1 MRTGELGAGIRNRE
15 TSQMSTNRI
24 VKLWAT
30 TLMVVFGCLAA
41 SDARADH
48 VVLTNHDALTG
59 TVASV
64 SKTDVT
70 LNTEFAGRVTVK
82 WASVSALTITIP
94 LRVTLPTG
102 QTIDGIAAVADG
114 RFALRQAS
122 GAPVPVD
129 LETVRGIELST
140 AVHEAAWHGAL
151 NAGVDVSRGNAE
163 TATVSTNGA
172 VTRLGHADRFGLF
185 GTYLFSSV
193 GSGANAVTTARASRG
208 GMRYDHDV
216 LGRVF
221 GFGFGDVENDPLQL
235 LDLRIVGGGGAGA
248 HVVKTDDTQLNL
260 FAGVSYASDSYATA
274 TSTTTTTTTTT
285 TTPVTNPVGK
295 VVPGLSRGGSPPN
308 VVRTSLSRQVGEWL
322 IGQDFSRQ
330 LADSVN
336 LTEGLTIYPAIGDSQ
351 DYRVSFDLSLSAQ
364 INGWLQWNVSVADRY
379 LNIPPAGGAVQ
390 NDTFISTGLGIT
402 FGNGANGA
410 YTGADGRRTA
420 PPTRR

>member
-1 MRTGELGAGIRNRE
+1 
-15 TSQMSTNRI
+15 MSTNRT
-24 VKLWAT
+24 VKRWAT
-30 TLMVVFGCLAA
+30 TSMVILGCFAA

-59 TVASV
+59 TIASV
-64 SKTDVT
+64 SKTDVA
-70 LNTEFAGRVTVK
+70 LNTDLAGRVAVK
-82 WASVSALTITIP
+82 WASVSALTTVA
-94 LRVTLPTG
+94 LLHVTLPTG
-102 QTIDGIAAVADG
+102 QTIDGVPAVADG
-114 RFALRQAS
+114 RFALRQAN
-122 GAPVPVD
+122 GATVPVD
-129 LETVRGIELST
+129 LETVRGIELS
-140 AVHEAAWHGAL
+140 AALHEATWHGAL
-151 NAGVDVSRGNAE
+151 NAGVDVSRGNTE

-172 VTRLGHADRFGLF
+172 ATRLGHADRFGLF

-193 GSGANAVTTARASRG
+193 GSGGNAVTTARASRG

-216 LGRVF
+216 LGRLF

-248 HVVKTDDTQLNL
+248 HLVKTDDTQFNL
-260 FAGVSYASDSYATA
+260 FAGVSYASDSYAAA
-274 TSTTTTTTTTT
+274 TSTTTTTT
-285 TTPVTNPVGK
+285 TTPVTNPAGK

-330 LADSVN
+330 LADNVS

-364 INGWLQWNVSVADRY
+364 INGWLQWNVNVADRY

-390 NDTFISTGLGIT
+390 NDTFVSTGLGIT

>member
-1 MRTGELGAGIRNRE
+1 
-15 TSQMSTNRI
+15 MSTNRT
-24 VKLWAT
+24 VKWWAT
-30 TLMVVFGCLAA
+30 PLMVTLGCFAA

-59 TVASV
+59 AVASV

-70 LNTEFAGRVTVK
+70 LNTELAGRVAVK
-82 WASVSALTITIP
+82 WSSVSTLTTVAL
-94 LRVTLPTG
+94 LHVTLPTG
-102 QTIDGIAAVADG
+102 QTIDGVPAVADG
-114 RFALRQAS
+114 RFALRQAN
-122 GAPVPVD
+122 GATVPVD
-129 LETVRGIELST
+129 LDTVRGVELS
-140 AVHEAAWHGAL
+140 AAAHEATWQGAL
-151 NAGVDVSRGNAE
+151 NAGVDLSRGNAE

-172 VTRLGHADRFGLF
+172 ATRLGRADRFGLF
-185 GTYLFSSV
+185 GTYMFSSV
-193 GSGANAVTTARASRG
+193 GSGTNAVTTARASRG

-216 LGRVF
+216 LGRLY

-235 LDLRIVGGGGAGA
+235 LDLRLVGGGGAGA
-248 HVVKTDDTQLNL
+248 HVVKTDETQFNL

-274 TSTTTTTTTTT
+274 SSTTTKTTTTTT
-285 TTPVTNPVGK
+285 TTPVTNPAGK
-295 VVPGLSRGGSPPN
+295 VVPGPSRRGSPPT

-322 IGQDFSRQ
+322 VGQDFSRQ
-330 LADSVN
+330 LGDNVN
-336 LTEGLTIYPAIGDSQ
+336 LTEGLTLYPAVGDSH

-410 YTGADGRRTA
+410 YTGTDGRRTA